1 MAKRFTLEILMD
13 LAKAIGANPNKFMG
27 TRSNITFLGK
37 GPTKNPLFQQNLDFI
52 GPEGRRVISPTSIAE
67 AAEALGDKGKLIS
80 AVEDAMAFAS
90 AGKLNPIQTEMLG
103 NNFVGIKNILHPPP
117 LPMATISKFP
127 KQGSG
132 ITSTQP
138 YKSMLPEP
146 GPGDAKFVKDAMA
159 METGMSRAIARQI
172 LQQDTRLK
180 LKPEELFML
189 KEGKGEPL
197 ELMRKYYGESMLKY
211 DDFLNQVNFDAASP
225 TEFAEMVLKYVK
237 LTPQFAEGGLAEIL
251 QAPRSGMRIGGLGLL
266 TRGLRTALKRTKK
279 GYDVPGADF
288 QVLMDDASYL
298 MSPVNMQKI
307 KKLELYR
314 KQLVRDI
321 LRKESG
327 GKFMHGP
334 QPEATRADLQLLD
347 DYIAQLKNKIK
358 EVGYY
363 GQGAA
368 EEKSLLAS
376 RPDLPFSKFV
386 KDKSRHAHGGL
397 AGILEV

>member
-1 MAKRFTLEILMD
+1 M
-13 LAKAIGANPNKFMG
+13 
-27 TRSNITFLGK
+27 
-37 GPTKNPLFQQNLDFI
+37 
-52 GPEGRRVISPTSIAE
+52 
-67 AAEALGDKGKLIS
+67 S
-80 AVEDAMAFAS
+80 A
-90 AGKLNPIQTEMLG
+90 
-103 NNFVGIKNILHPPP
+103 
-117 LPMATISKFP
+117 
-127 KQGSG
+127 
-132 ITSTQP
+132 
-138 YKSMLPEP
+138 
-146 GPGDAKFVKDAMA
+146 
-159 METGMSRAIARQI
+159 
-172 LQQDTRLK
+172 
-180 LKPEELFML
+180 
-189 KEGKGEPL
+189 
-197 ELMRKYYGESMLKY
+197 Y
-211 DDFLNQVNFDAASP
+211 DDFLNNVNLEAARP
-225 TEFAEMVLKYVK
+225 DEFADMILKNVR
-237 LTPQFAEGGLAEIL
+237 LVPEFAEGGLAEIL

-358 EVGYY
+358 DVGYY
-363 GQGAA
+363 GEGAA
-368 EEKSLLAS
+368 KEKALLAS

-397 AGILEV
+397 ARVLEL